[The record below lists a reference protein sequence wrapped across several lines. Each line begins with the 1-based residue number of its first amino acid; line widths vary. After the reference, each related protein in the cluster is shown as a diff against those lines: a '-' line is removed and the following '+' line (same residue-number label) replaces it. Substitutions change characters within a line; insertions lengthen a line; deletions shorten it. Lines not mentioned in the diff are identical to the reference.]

1 MAASADV
8 AAVGYGLSLLAHAA
22 FGVYLW
28 RRPASGPHARESRLF
43 LIAIA
48 VSGLW
53 AAASLMALGWR
64 RDVAAPL
71 AAGLDL
77 ARYGAWFALLLGL
90 LPQARRLRSVALGML
105 LAAAL
110 VAAADE
116 WSRFDLSGARLS
128 FMLALPVCG
137 LLLVEQVFRNLG
149 DELRWSAKPWC
160 LALLCV
166 FGFDIYLF
174 SQGLLF
180 RALDP
185 DALDIR
191 GVVHTLAVL
200 LFAVAVN
207 RGQVWMARLQVS
219 RAAAFYSAT
228 LVLSGLYLLLMAG
241 VGYYVL
247 WFGGT
252 WGRPLQLALLA
263 GGLVLLGALTLSGTL
278 RSRLRVFLGKHFFA
292 YRYDYREEWLRFT
305 AMLSTNRSPEETGA
319 LIVRGLASMVE
330 SPAGSLWVADGNGRF
345 VQASTWNMPR
355 EAGSEAADSSLCDY
369 LRVQGWII
377 DLDEF
382 RAAPARYAGLELP
395 AWLLG
400 SRDAWLLVPL
410 LAGND
415 LVAFAVLRRPLSPI
429 ELNWE
434 VTDLLKTAGRQ
445 AAGYL
450 AQMQAT
456 EALLDARK
464 FEAFNRMSAFV
475 VHDLKNIVAQ
485 LSLMLRNAERL
496 HDNKEFQQD
505 MLLTVESSLE
515 KMKRLMLQL
524 RDGAAPV
531 SGSRGVELTPILES
545 LGRLAR
551 AQGRKVRLE
560 IDDRLSTRGHEDR
573 LNRVLGHLLQN
584 ALDATPADGDVRLRV
599 SRVSGQVRVEVID
612 TGSGM
617 SEEFIRTRL
626 FRPFNTT
633 KHSGMGI
640 GSYESLQYIRELG
653 GSIEVDSREGAG
665 TTMTVLLPLF
675 EPGYGSD
682 LMPLGDR

>member
-1 MAASADV
+1 MAGSADV
-8 AAVGYGLSLLAHAA
+8 AVVGYGLSLLAHAA
-22 FGVYLW
+22 FAVFLW
-28 RRPASGPHARESRLF
+28 RRPPGAADVRTSRLF
-43 LIAIA
+43 LIAIT

-53 AAASLMALGWR
+53 AAASLLAVTWR
-64 RDVAAPL
+64 DGAAVLL

-77 ARYGAWFALLLGL
+77 ARYGAWFMLLFGL
-90 LPQARRLRSVALGML
+90 LPSARRLRSVASGVL
-105 LAAAL
+105 LAAAA
-110 VAAADE
+110 VVAADE
-116 WSRFDLSGARLS
+116 LSRYDLSTARLAL
-128 FMLALPVCG
+128 MLALPVCG
-137 LLLVEQVFRNLG
+137 LLMVEQVFRNLG
-149 DELRWSAKPWC
+149 DSLRWSAKPWC

-166 FGFDIYLF
+166 FGFDVYLF

-180 RALDP
+180 KAFDP

-191 GVVHTLAVL
+191 GGVHALAVPL
-200 LFAVAVN
+200 LAVAVS
-207 RGQVWMARLQVS
+207 RGSVWMARLQVS

-241 VGYYVL
+241 IGYYVL

-263 GGLVLLGALTLSGTL
+263 GGLVFLGALTLSETL
-278 RSRLRVFLGKHFFA
+278 RSRLRVFVGKHFFT

-305 AMLSTNRSPEETGA
+305 AMLSTHRSPQDTGV

-330 SPAGSLWVADGNGRF
+330 CPAGSLWTVDGDGRF
-345 VQASTWNMPR
+345 VQASTWNVPR
-355 EAGSEAADSSLCDY
+355 ETHSEAVDSSLCNF
-369 LRVQGWII
+369 LRSRGWII

-382 RAAPARYAGLELP
+382 RASPRRYEGLALP
-395 AWLLG
+395 AWLLE
-400 SRDAWLLVPL
+400 SREAWLVIPL
-410 LAGND
+410 LAGDD

-434 VTDLLKTAGRQ
+434 VIDLLKTAGRQ

-515 KMKRLMLQL
+515 KMRRLMLQL

-531 SGSRGVELTPILES
+531 SGSRGVELSPILES
-545 LGRLAR
+545 LERLAR
-551 AQGRKVRLE
+551 AQGRNVRVE

-573 LNRVLGHLLQN
+573 LSRVLGHLLQN
-584 ALDATPADGDVRLRV
+584 ALDATPADGDVLLRV
-599 SRVSGQVRVEVID
+599 SRFSGQVRVEVVD
-612 TGSGM
+612 TGAGM
-617 SEEFIRTRL
+617 SDEFIRTRL

-633 KHSGMGI
+633 KHNGMGI

-653 GSIEVDSREGAG
+653 GSIDVASREGAG
-665 TTMTVLLPLF
+665 TTVTVLLPLF

-682 LMPLGDR
+682 LMPLGER